1 MIQKSSELVR
11 YTVQNLK
18 SVVQKRHP
26 LKYIKSTR
34 PCNRFVALLLSCY
47 FLQDE
52 IRYSIARV
60 CNCNAP
66 NILWGRRWCSFAHW
80 HRALFAR
87 YEFRYFQLSS
97 ENIVLIFHQVKSLEL
112 GSAPIST
119 YSLLLHLWSNTQMRL
134 TKKAGRFPT

>member
-11 YTVQNLK
+11 YTVQSLK
-18 SVVQKRHP
+18 SVAQKRQP
-26 LKYIKSTR
+26 LEYIKSTR
-34 PCNRFVALLLSCY
+34 PCNRFVALPLPCS

-52 IRYSIARV
+52 IRNSIVRV
-60 CNCNAP
+60 CNCSAP
-66 NILWGRRWCSFAHW
+66 NVSWGQRRFSFAHW

-97 ENIVLIFHQVKSLEL
+97 ENIVLIFHQVKSLES

-119 YSLLLHLWSNTQMRL
+119 YSLLLHLWSNTRMRL
-134 TKKAGRFPT
+134 MLKAGRFPT